1 MATTLTYDDYVSTMG
16 NILVIDSPTTD
27 TDFQQILPSMIS
39 YAEDRIQNDLDLIA
53 AFARTT
59 ISLSANTSTG
69 TIPTSSPDM
78 YIVNSVNVITPAATN
93 PDSGTRNPC
102 QRVSV
107 EMLNAMWPLATYT
120 ALPQNYA
127 ILNDTTIIFGP
138 TPDAAYK
145 AELVGVVTLEPIS
158 DTNPTNWI
166 SINLPELLIAASCVF
181 GFGWQRDF
189 GQQSGDPNASMSWEV
204 QYQALLKSDLVQE
217 ARKKAV
223 SSGWTAFSPAPLA
236 TPPRA

>member
-1 MATTLTYDDYVSTMG
+1 MATALTYTDYVATMA
-16 NILVIDSPTTD
+16 NLLVIDDVANTE
-27 TDFQQILPSMIS
+27 FVQILPAMIS

-53 AFARTT
+53 TFGSST
-59 ISLSANTSTG
+59 ISLSANNPAG
-69 TIPTSSPDM
+69 TIPTGM
-78 YIVNSVNVITPAATN
+78 YIVDSINVITPAATN
-93 PDSGTRNPC
+93 PDSGTRNPL
-102 QRVSV
+102 QRLSV
-107 EMLNAMWPLATYT
+107 EQLHFIWPDATDT
-120 ALPQNYA
+120 DLPQNYA
-127 ILNDTTIIFGP
+127 ILNDTTIILAP

-145 AELVGVVTLEPIS
+145 AEVIGVSTLTPIS
-158 DTNPTNWI
+158 GTNATNFI

-189 GQQSGDPNASMSWEV
+189 GQQSSDPNASTSWES

-223 SSGWTAFSPAPLA
+223 SSAWTPYSPAPLA